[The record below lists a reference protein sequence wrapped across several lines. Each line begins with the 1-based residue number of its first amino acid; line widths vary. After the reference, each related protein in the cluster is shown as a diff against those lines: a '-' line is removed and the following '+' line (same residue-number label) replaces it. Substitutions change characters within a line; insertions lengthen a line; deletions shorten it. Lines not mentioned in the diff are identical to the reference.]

1 MLKRVVKI
9 SGLIFDESPLVIST
23 TLAKVVGLNS
33 SIIIQQMHYWLIKSD
48 KVFNDKKWVYNT
60 YAQWQEQFPFWSLS
74 TIRRTIADLENS
86 GVIITGNFNKMK
98 ADKTKWYT
106 LNYEKIEGM
115 SSPCVQ
121 NEQSMCSN
129 WTAPCVQNEQSN
141 TIDYTENT
149 TEITTTGSDEGMD
162 SEQSV
167 HEKIADVQKVFETYQ
182 NSIHPIAGQIEVDML
197 TDLINS
203 YSANWVYLAIKEA
216 LRNNVRNM
224 KYIESILRRWHT
236 SGMSEPWN
244 QKKEQVV
251 SSKGTGRLDGLVSG
265 GKRFLDRHKGGGGN
279 GNTGNDNVNGYI
291 GNS

>member
-1 MLKRVVKI
+1 MGRFKI
-9 SGLIFDESPLVIST
+9 SDIDNESFYQIPKSLFTNENYKGLGLD
-23 TLAKVVGLNS
+23 AKVIYSFLKDRMELSRKNNWKDENGDIYL
-33 SIIIQQMHYWLIKSD
+33 L
-48 KVFNDKKWVYNT
+48 FT
-60 YAQWQEQFPFWSLS
+60 QEEIANLLDVSLS
-74 TIRRTIADLENS
+74 TISRAMKYLKEYDLIEVVRQGLSKPNKIYIRKISVVRRIKTCTGDVSRPVTDESLDLHPRH
-86 GVIITGNFNKMK
+86 
-98 ADKTKWYT
+98 A
-106 LNYEKIEGM
+106 
-115 SSPCVQ
+115 
-121 NEQSMCSN
+121 NETDISETDIN
-129 WTAPCVQNEQSN
+129 
-141 TIDYTENT
+141 
-149 TEITTTGSDEGMD
+149 TTTGKVEDG
-162 SEQSV
+162 EQRV

-251 SSKGTGRLDGLVSG
+251 SKGTGRLDGLVSG

-291 GNS
+291 GGS